1 LDNPDQLLTRVVE
14 IQLDLVGRGTNRLV
28 TSELKLLN
36 QVLVR
41 VLGHLA
47 ALIGVKEDIVDVKGS
62 SNKRLLVGSRN
73 GNSTVTGSTSKGA
86 YSPQALTNGAELN
99 VDLDLVVLKG
109 KKRKSQSRVA
119 AKPELTTDV

>member
-28 TSELKLLN
+28 TSELKLFN

-41 VLGHLA
+41 VLSHLA

-62 SNKRLLVGSRN
+62 SNKRLLVSS
-73 GNSTVTGSTSKGA
+73 GN
-86 YSPQALTNGAELN
+86 
-99 VDLDLVVLKG
+99 
-109 KKRKSQSRVA
+109 RKSSA
-119 AKPELTTDV
+119 